1 MRDSLIRLRGVVDEE
16 ELLKDLFTM
25 PSFRIDGGGEAWDP
39 RAWKMESEW
48 EGKWGWL
55 MI

>member
-1 MRDSLIRLRGVVDEE
+1 LGGVVDEE
-16 ELLKDLFTM
+16 ELCKDFFTM
-25 PSFRIDGGGEAWDP
+25 PSFTIEVGYASWDP
-39 RAWKMESEW
+39 RAWRMEKEW